1 MKLYY
6 SPGACSLAVHIAL
19 REARITP
26 ELVRVDL
33 AAYTLEDGTDFKR
46 VNPLCQVPVLVLD
59 DGQPLTQGAAI
70 LHYITDHIDPTLGN
84 AMPRRRF
91 GEWLA
96 FISSELLPTLGP
108 LFNPALHAGAR
119 EALLARVRPRLDWV
133 TQRLQGDYLGGA
145 RYSVADAYLFT
156 IFSWLTPLKI
166 DAAAWP
172 ALVAHSGRVAA
183 RPAVV
188 AALRAEGLLQ

>member
-19 REARITP
+19 REARILP
-26 ELVRVDL
+26 NLVKVDL
-33 AAYTLEDGTDFKR
+33 TTHTLPDGTDYRR
-46 VNPLCQVPVLVLD
+46 VNPLGQVPVLVLE
-59 DGQPLTQGAAI
+59 DGQLLTQGAAI
-70 LHYITDHIDPTLGN
+70 LHYIADHLDPALGN

-91 GEWLA
+91 GESLA
-96 FISSELLPTLGP
+96 FIGSELIPTLGP
-108 LFNPALHAGAR
+108 LFNPTLHAGAR
-119 EALLARVRPRLDWV
+119 DALLARLRPRLDWM
-133 TQRLQGDYLGGA
+133 TQRLQGDFLGGE

-166 DAAAWP
+166 DASAWP

-183 RPAVV
+183 RPAVL
-188 AALRAEGLLQ
+188 AALRAEGLAQ